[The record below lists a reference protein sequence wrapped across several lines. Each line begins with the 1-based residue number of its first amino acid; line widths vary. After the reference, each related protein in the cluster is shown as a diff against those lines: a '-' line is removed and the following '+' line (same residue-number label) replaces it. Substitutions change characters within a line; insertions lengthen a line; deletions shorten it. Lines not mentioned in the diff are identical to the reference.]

1 MFWSWLATLIL
12 GIVVGILHFLSTLF
26 IVIYLWTLLTLWI
39 LVCQNPLTKFLLGI
53 WMICKTQILLLI
65 SYFSGLSRQKN
76 LISLGQF
83 FASFF
88 NVDIGIEQGSALSPV
103 LSALYLYSIFH
114 IFEKRVKILK
124 IPVLLISF
132 VDNGLFVS

>member
-1 MFWSWLATLIL
+1 L
-12 GIVVGILHFLSTLF
+12 
-26 IVIYLWTLLTLWI
+26 
-39 LVCQNPLTKFLLGI
+39 
-53 WMICKTQILLLI
+53 
-65 SYFSGLSRQKN
+65 R
-76 LISLGQF
+76 QF
-83 FASFF
+83 FALFF

-132 VDNGLFVS
+132 VDNDLFVS